1 MVMTFTANE
10 MIVAIARERSQAA
23 LWSEA
28 RKPRYRPRTTYVTTG
43 QSQSFLYETDT
54 GLRMLAQ
61 REVGPNAHVVAVDRD
76 TGHIYVPIANLGGVP
91 VLREIMVASTAA
103 NDGDD

>member
-1 MVMTFTANE
+1 
-10 MIVAIARERSQAA
+10 
-23 LWSEA
+23 
-28 RKPRYRPRTTYVTTG
+28 
-43 QSQSFLYETDT
+43 
-54 GLRMLAQ
+54 MLAQ
-61 REVGPNAHVVAVDRD
+61 REVGPNAHVVAVDQD